1 MKKTRTK
8 LLLMPFGIILSV
20 FIMAACSTEQL
31 DELEAADVELKKA
44 SATQNQLL
52 ADVKRATAK
61 YHRVEVAIEDGYLEA
76 SHCVYNEELGAGMGY
91 HFVKESLV
99 DPFFDPLQPEALLY
113 EKDENGKFNLIA
125 VEYIVIDVD
134 QEHPYFGTHP
144 FDVGGTPV
152 PVPHYSLHVW
162 VWKNNPS
169 GMYFP
174 YNSKV
179 RCH

>member
-1 MKKTRTK
+1 MKNTKTK
-8 LLLMPFGIILSV
+8 LLLMPFGVILSV
-20 FIMAACSTEQL
+20 FIIAACSTEQL
-31 DELEAADVELKKA
+31 DDLQAEDVELKKA

-52 ADVKRATAK
+52 ADIKRTTAK
-61 YHRVEVAIEDGYLEA
+61 YHRVEVAIEDGYIES

-99 DPFFDPLQPEALLY
+99 DPSFDPLQPEALLY
-113 EKDENGKFNLIA
+113 EQDENGKFNLVG

-144 FDVGGTPV
+144 FDVGGTPI
-152 PVPHYSLHVW
+152 PVDHYSLHVW
-162 VWKNNPS
+162 VWKNNPN

-174 YNSKV
+174 FNPNV
-179 RCH
+179 RCQ